1 MCNVSKKLSP
11 SGENPSALMASMT
24 ASPIPASASTASNTV
39 TVVVE
44 DLVGGLS
51 EVQQRGIGEKRELQK
66 KVPYQNVTLA
76 GTPLG
81 QLLSASNSSLN
92 MVGEAA
98 ASSNSQVFRAGGISQ
113 PQNSLAFQLEDKKA
127 EESQSTNNA
136 VKKVL
141 HHEQQ
146 QQLQLLKKA
155 ALEAAACTKNSSNH
169 SGQANSSASM
179 ASSTA
184 SLVLSGG
191 CVINLMSASTENQV
205 INVHHHHH
213 HHFDNVSG
221 KMTTLTTSSSELPGS
236 NPVRKSQ
243 SSSRPPALLPLSSS
257 SNDNDISSP
266 QQQNISDLTVEN
278 IRNHQNQNFYVNLS
292 NIARCLNMNKYLLEQ
307 CGFYYGAINWSQST
321 ELLRKTSEG
330 TFLVRDSS
338 DSRFLYTLSVQRTP
352 EDGPTSV
359 RIHFAKGKFRLD
371 ADEKIEKLM
380 PTFDSI
386 LDLVKHYCS
395 LSQSER
401 AKSHIWVD
409 NVTGNLY
416 SPICLRKPLK
426 KEVSTLA
433 HTARLAVNQSL
444 KSQTLL
450 PELNLPNRITN
461 YLGEYPHE
469 M

>member
-1 MCNVSKKLSP
+1 
-11 SGENPSALMASMT
+11 
-24 ASPIPASASTASNTV
+24 
-39 TVVVE
+39 
-44 DLVGGLS
+44 
-51 EVQQRGIGEKRELQK
+51 
-66 KVPYQNVTLA
+66 VPYQNVTLA

-81 QLLSASNSSLN
+81 SAASNSSLN
-92 MVGEAA
+92 LVGA
-98 ASSNSQVFRAGGISQ
+98 ASATSLSSSQVRAGGISQ
-113 PQNSLAFQLEDKKA
+113 SQNSLFQLEDKKA
-127 EESQSTNNA
+127 ESQST
-136 VKKVL
+136 KKVQ
-141 HHEQQ
+141 HE

-155 ALEAAACTKNSSNH
+155 ALEVTTKSS
-169 SGQANSSASM
+169 GTSSASM

-191 CVINLMSASTENQV
+191 CVINLMSASAENQV
-205 INVHHHHH
+205 ITVHHHHH

-221 KMTTLTTSSSELPGS
+221 RMTTLTTSSSELPGL
-236 NPVRKSQ
+236 NPVVNGVRSQ
-243 SSSRPPALLPLSSS
+243 SSRPPALLPFSSTQIQS
-257 SNDNDISSP
+257 PNLTEISSP
-266 QQQNISDLTVEN
+266 QQNSDLTHEN

-292 NIARCLNMNKYLLEQ
+292 NIARCLNLNKYLLEQ

-395 LSQSER
+395 LSQSDR

-409 NVTGNLY
+409 NITGHLY

-426 KEVSTLA
+426 KEVSSLA
-433 HTARLAVNQSL
+433 HSARIAVHQSL

-450 PELNLPNRITN
+450 PELKLPNRITN
-461 YLGEYPHE
+461 FLGEYPHV

>member
-1 MCNVSKKLSP
+1 MVNPKLNLKVSPRTSSSMCNVKKNIS
-11 SGENPSALMASMT
+11 SGENPSALMASMAV
-24 ASPIPASASTASNTV
+24 ASSIPASSPIASNTV

-44 DLVGGLS
+44 DLVGSS
-51 EVQQRGIGEKRELQK
+51 EAQQRGIGEKREK

-81 QLLSASNSSLN
+81 LSASNTSLN
-92 MVGEAA
+92 MVGA
-98 ASSNSQVFRAGGISQ
+98 ASTALASSSSQARAGGISQ
-113 PQNSLAFQLEDKKA
+113 SQNSLFQLEDKKA
-127 EESQSTNNA
+127 EESQSTNN
-136 VKKVL
+136 KV

-146 QQLQLLKKA
+146 EQLQLLKKA
-155 ALEAAACTKNSSNH
+155 ALEVTKSN
-169 SGQANSSASM
+169 SASM

-191 CVINLMSASTENQV
+191 CVINMMSASTQNQV

-213 HHFDNVSG
+213 HHFDG
-221 KMTTLTTSSSELPGS
+221 KMTTLTTSSAELPGS
-236 NPVRKSQ
+236 NPASVRSQ
-243 SSSRPPALLPLSSS
+243 SSRPPALLPFSSS
-257 SNDNDISSP
+257 TNFTENSST
-266 QQQNISDLTVEN
+266 QKNSDLTVEN

-292 NIARCLNMNKYLLEQ
+292 NIARCLNMNKYLLDQ

-386 LDLVKHYCS
+386 LDLVNHYCS

-433 HTARLAVNQSL
+433 HSARIAVNQSL
-444 KSQTLL
+444 KSQNLL

-461 YLGEYPHE
+461 FLGEYPHV

>member
-1 MCNVSKKLSP
+1 
-11 SGENPSALMASMT
+11 
-24 ASPIPASASTASNTV
+24 
-39 TVVVE
+39 
-44 DLVGGLS
+44 
-51 EVQQRGIGEKRELQK
+51 
-66 KVPYQNVTLA
+66 
-76 GTPLG
+76 
-81 QLLSASNSSLN
+81 
-92 MVGEAA
+92 
-98 ASSNSQVFRAGGISQ
+98 
-113 PQNSLAFQLEDKKA
+113 
-127 EESQSTNNA
+127 
-136 VKKVL
+136 
-141 HHEQQ
+141 
-146 QQLQLLKKA
+146 
-155 ALEAAACTKNSSNH
+155 
-169 SGQANSSASM
+169 
-179 ASSTA
+179 
-184 SLVLSGG
+184 
-191 CVINLMSASTENQV
+191 
-205 INVHHHHH
+205 
-213 HHFDNVSG
+213 
-221 KMTTLTTSSSELPGS
+221 
-236 NPVRKSQ
+236 
-243 SSSRPPALLPLSSS
+243 
-257 SNDNDISSP
+257 
-266 QQQNISDLTVEN
+266 
-278 IRNHQNQNFYVNLS
+278 
-292 NIARCLNMNKYLLEQ
+292 MNKYLLDQ

-386 LDLVKHYCS
+386 LDLVNHYCS

-433 HTARLAVNQSL
+433 HSARIAVNQSL
-444 KSQTLL
+444 KSQNLL

-461 YLGEYPHE
+461 FLGEYPHV